1 MSSVIEDFF
10 VCPSEALLESCTKEQ
25 LVQIAERFSVDLTS
39 QEKRLKETIVTTLK
53 RSLVDRGV
61 IEVSTELI
69 TPSESFVSTPAE
81 VYSESETKFP
91 ELSLQEKQLCLDA
104 AKIRAERDDRA
115 MKERAEERQFEERK
129 LDHQLGMRRME
140 LEFEKER
147 EERAFQIK
155 KLELELAAK
164 TAEVSQANVPPVP
177 QQHANAVEPVFDV
190 HRNMRLVPPFSEK
203 EVDKYFYHFERVA
216 LSMKWPKSFW
226 TLLLQCVFTGKAQ
239 EVYSALSLEQSGEYD
254 VVKSAV
260 LHAYE
265 LVPEAYRQKFRN
277 LTKVD
282 ECTHVEFAREKENL
296 FDRWCISMKVTS
308 KEQLRELV
316 LLEEFKHCVPHA
328 VATHLTE
335 HKVNT
340 LSEAAIMADEFVL
353 TRPRSFSSV
362 GLKTNDMSKSK
373 FCFQPKTNSPVMSGN
388 IRATVAEHS
397 SKPALSRDMV
407 CFYCKKPGHKI
418 SDCLI
423 LKKKERLSKPVALV
437 FTSPFTIDTRDE
449 KDRHLSS
456 SSDKSVDQ
464 CITSSVDY
472 TPFITGGNVSLPG
485 SNETVPV
492 RLLRDTGAA
501 QSFLLEGILPLTSET
516 ATGTH
521 VLVRGFEM
529 GFVEVHL
536 HRIHLSSAIVSGD
549 VIVGV
554 RSALPVPGIT
564 FILGN
569 YLAGGNVWGRSG
581 VAAPPI
587 KACIPRKSDVKNCR
601 EFPDLFPACAV
612 TRSMA
617 KPLSENQVEVP
628 LHDTFFYTVNTG
640 ELGSDVSKCPEQ
652 RDLKSFPSLS
662 SDQKDSTV
670 LQSESADTSEV
681 LSTLEKTNVDLS
693 DVDDCSLTSLLQIS
707 REDLIRALIRAQL
720 SDDTLKP
727 LFFAAGSKKCS
738 DAPSSSYFL
747 DDGLLCRT
755 VVLHKDVSLEPK
767 TQIVVPITVRDSV
780 LHLAHQGLAGHTGVH
795 KTYDRVLRQFYW
807 PKVKR
812 DVAKHIRSCHTCQIT
827 GKPNQKVPVAPLQPI
842 SVVSTPFE
850 HLIID
855 CVGPLP
861 RSKTGHQY
869 LLTVMCQTT
878 RYPAAYPLRSITTK
892 SVLKALTNFMATF
905 GIPKVIQSDQ
915 GLNFMSKQFSKALRQ
930 LRVDH
935 NISSAYHP
943 QSQGVLERFHQ
954 TLKSLLRSYCVELDA
969 DWEEGLPWMLL
980 AIREVIQES
989 LGFSPNELV
998 FGHVVRGPTAVLA
1011 EGWRMSKPSENIAD
1025 YVNGFRRR
1033 LYEARALAKKKLSKS
1048 QIKMQ
1053 QHFDRKAKLREF
1065 QVCDQ
1070 VLALLPLPAN
1080 PFQAKFTGPYSVVKR
1095 LSNNNYLLNTPDRRK
1110 KVQVCHSN
1118 LLKLYTAPVRS
1129 VTVNVV
1135 NSFPESSPLFR
1146 CTSGDSLENADEDE
1160 SFLSREKVDG
1170 RLKNFEILLNLS
1182 SHLSYLTEKERSDVT
1197 ELVVSFPS
1205 LFLDVPGRYVSKFDL
1220 LKGYWQVPLTNRAK
1234 ELSAFI
1240 TPDAFLQYT
1249 VMPFGVRN
1257 APATFQRLVN
1267 RILYGMSGCE
1277 AYLDDIVLYSSSWSE
1292 HQNPAPTM

>member
-115 MKERAEERQFEERK
+115 MKERAVERE
-129 LDHQLGMRRME
+129 HQLGMRRME

-164 TAEVSQANVPPVP
+164 TVEVSQANV
-177 QQHANAVEPVFDV
+177 QHANAVEPVFDV

-203 EVDKYFYHFERVA
+203 EVDKYFYHFESVA

-226 TLLLQCVFTGKAQ
+226 TLLLQCVFTGKAR

-328 VATHLTE
+328 VATHFTE

-353 TRPRSFSSV
+353 THRRSFSSV

-373 FCFQPKTNSPVMSGN
+373 FCFQPKTKSPVMSGN

-397 SKPALSRDMV
+397 SKPVLSRDMV

-437 FTSPFTIDTRDE
+437 STSPFTIDTRDE

-472 TPFITGGNVSLPG
+472 TPFITGGTVSLPG

-492 RLLRDTGAA
+492 CLLRDTGAA

-529 GFVEVHL
+529 GFVEVPL

-569 YLAGGNVWGRSG
+569 DLAGGNVWGRSG
-581 VAAPPI
+581 VAAPPVV
-587 KACIPRKSDVKNCR
+587 ACIPRKSDVKNCR

-670 LQSESADTSEV
+670 LQSEPADTSEV
-681 LSTLEKTNVDLS
+681 LSTLEKTNVGLS

-707 REDLIRALIRAQL
+707 REDLIRAQL

-780 LHLAHQGLAGHTGVH
+780 LHLAHQGLAGHTGVR

-892 SVLKALTNFMATF
+892 SVLKALTNFMSTF

-915 GLNFMSKQFSKALRQ
+915 GSNFMSKQFSKALRQ

-1065 QVCDQ
+1065 QVGDQ

-1095 LSNNNYLLNTPDRRK
+1095 FSNNNYLLNTPDRRK

-1118 LLKLYTAPVRS
+1118 LLKLYIAPVRS

-1135 NSFPESSPLFR
+1135 NSFPESSPLFHS
-1146 CTSGDSLENADEDE
+1146 TSGDSLENADEDE

-1170 RLKNFEILLNLS
+1170 RLKNSEILLNLS

-1205 LFLDVPGRYVSKFDL
+1205 LFLDVPGRTSIIEHDIDVGTSCPVKQNAYRVNPF
-1220 LKGYWQVPLTNRAK
+1220 K
-1234 ELSAFI
+1234 EI
-1240 TPDAFLQYT
+1240 
-1249 VMPFGVRN
+1249 
-1257 APATFQRLVN
+1257 
-1267 RILYGMSGCE
+1267 C
-1277 AYLDDIVLYSSSWSE
+1277 
-1292 HQNPAPTM
+1292 